1 MDGTILANSIYSLK
15 GTDLRIIYSLV
26 SNINFKKLLSFNVN
40 RMISREHN
48 KDYVNY
54 IYDSSQAYMNTSD
67 EEIQV
72 SLFQELN
79 KILTLDCIYYKKP
92 DDIDEQCNKLV
103 EKTHQQYLNQEKSF
117 LVYTKEQIEFT
128 KIHQMVH
135 YQLRQL
141 LYEVEYH
148 YQSLSDRDQED
159 FLSAIYQYIQTLNED
174 KRWLLQQHI
183 PDIYLSFEELKAMEL
198 STLLILLSNISLPTF
213 IKLLTEL
220 LNLHA
225 EKFSMNIPLIHHDDI
240 SPTLKLLTT
249 PFFLT
254 PNIVGGRAL
263 QINYQH
269 QAIKKRML
277 PFILTQIVLPY
288 FCDEDSKPGSD
299 LFLNELKK
307 RVDEYRQLDYQITAF
322 EMKHI
327 EVSEY
332 IQKCKQ
338 RLSAYEQQ
346 KKQIVE
352 RLQIKIHK
360 LKSILSFMDLNELTI
375 NDRFAE
381 HRAEYFQTLNKLSQ
395 LSLTK
400 RDERLETSLFRK
412 VTNKMI
418 NMSVT
423 LDQFGKEKK
432 VNELLELLVMELIN
446 SDSDFK
452 KMERIKIKQIQKEL
466 EDIKQLIRMEYQ
478 LISEF
483 EEELMILNQQ
493 SKKNSEKLKQME
505 DNNYGLKEIV
515 QEVGF

>member
-1 MDGTILANSIYSLK
+1 
-15 GTDLRIIYSLV
+15 
-26 SNINFKKLLSFNVN
+26 
-40 RMISREHN
+40 
-48 KDYVNY
+48 
-54 IYDSSQAYMNTSD
+54 
-67 EEIQV
+67 
-72 SLFQELN
+72 
-79 KILTLDCIYYKKP
+79 
-92 DDIDEQCNKLV
+92 
-103 EKTHQQYLNQEKSF
+103 
-117 LVYTKEQIEFT
+117 
-128 KIHQMVH
+128 
-135 YQLRQL
+135 
-141 LYEVEYH
+141 
-148 YQSLSDRDQED
+148 
-159 FLSAIYQYIQTLNED
+159 
-174 KRWLLQQHI
+174 
-183 PDIYLSFEELKAMEL
+183 
-198 STLLILLSNISLPTF
+198 
-213 IKLLTEL
+213 
-220 LNLHA
+220 
-225 EKFSMNIPLIHHDDI
+225 
-240 SPTLKLLTT
+240 
-249 PFFLT
+249 
-254 PNIVGGRAL
+254 
-263 QINYQH
+263 
-269 QAIKKRML
+269 ML

-288 FCDEDSKPGSD
+288 FCNEDSKPGSD

-352 RLQIKIHK
+352 RLQIEIHK